1 MNNSLITIA
10 YNLVSESEKGLEIN
24 ELLEK
29 TLETANVTKT
39 AEVLSN
45 LYIEICTSSK
55 FIYLSD
61 EDGCRWDLK
70 IRHSL
75 EDYDKDGYKFVQ
87 TADDEKIDD
96 FTAVEEH
103 EDLESDG
110 EETIDVETE
119 EDEDNDS
126 YESDKDDHYND
137 SDSYSDE
144 DDDNDYFNDD
154 DEEKYLDTMDQYED
168 QYDR

>member
-24 ELLEK
+24 DLLNK
-29 TLETANVTKT
+29 TLETANVEKT

-103 EDLESDG
+103 E
-110 EETIDVETE
+110 ETE
-119 EDEDNDS
+119 EENEETADEVVDDENSES
-126 YESDKDDHYND
+126 YETHEDDNYND
-137 SDSYSDE
+137 SDSYSD
-144 DDDNDYFNDD
+144 DDDDDYFNDD

>member
-24 ELLEK
+24 DLLNK
-29 TLETANVTKT
+29 TLETANVEKT

-103 EDLESDG
+103 E
-110 EETIDVETE
+110 ETE
-119 EDEDNDS
+119 EENEETADEVVDDENSES
-126 YESDKDDHYND
+126 YETHENDNYND
-137 SDSYSDE
+137 SDSYSD
-144 DDDNDYFNDD
+144 DDDDDYFNDD

>member
-24 ELLEK
+24 DLLNK
-29 TLETANVTKT
+29 TLEKANVEKT

-103 EDLESDG
+103 E
-110 EETIDVETE
+110 ETE
-119 EDEDNDS
+119 EENEETTDEVLDEENNES
-126 YESDKDDHYND
+126 YDEQDDENYND
-137 SDSYSDE
+137 SDSYSD

>member
-24 ELLEK
+24 DLLNK
-29 TLETANVTKT
+29 TLEKANVEKT
-39 AEVLSN
+39 AAVLSN

-103 EDLESDG
+103 E
-110 EETIDVETE
+110 ETE
-119 EDEDNDS
+119 EENEETTDEALDEENNES
-126 YESDKDDHYND
+126 YDEQDDENYND
-137 SDSYSDE
+137 SDSYSD

>member
-24 ELLEK
+24 DLLNK
-29 TLETANVTKT
+29 TLEKANVEKT

-103 EDLESDG
+103 E
-110 EETIDVETE
+110 ETE
-119 EDEDNDS
+119 EENEETADEVVDDENSES
-126 YESDKDDHYND
+126 YETHEDDNYND
-137 SDSYSDE
+137 SDSYSD
-144 DDDNDYFNDD
+144 DDDDDYFNDD

>member
-24 ELLEK
+24 ELLNK
-29 TLETANVTKT
+29 TLETANVEKT

-103 EDLESDG
+103 EENETDEPEENSDENLDEDESSD
-110 EETIDVETE
+110 ETREE
-119 EDEDNDS
+119 ED
-126 YESDKDDHYND
+126 YND
-137 SDSYSDE
+137 SDNYSDDDE
-144 DDDNDYFNDD
+144 DDYIHDD
-154 DEEKYLDTMDQYED
+154 DEEKYLNTMDEYED

>member
-24 ELLEK
+24 ELLNK
-29 TLETANVTKT
+29 TLETANVEKT

-103 EDLESDG
+103 EEVEADEA
-110 EETIDVETE
+110 EETSDETLE
-119 EDEDNDS
+119 EESLDETQEEEN
-126 YESDKDDHYND
+126 YND
-137 SDSYSDE
+137 SDNYSD
-144 DDDNDYFNDD
+144 DDDDDYFHDD
-154 DEEKYLDTMDQYED
+154 DEEKYLNTMDEYED

>member
-24 ELLEK
+24 DLLNK
-29 TLETANVTKT
+29 TLEKANVEKT

-103 EDLESDG
+103 E
-110 EETIDVETE
+110 ETE
-119 EDEDNDS
+119 EENEETTDETLDEENNES
-126 YESDKDDHYND
+126 YDEQDDENYND
-137 SDSYSDE
+137 SDSYSD
-144 DDDNDYFNDD
+144 DDDDDYFNDD